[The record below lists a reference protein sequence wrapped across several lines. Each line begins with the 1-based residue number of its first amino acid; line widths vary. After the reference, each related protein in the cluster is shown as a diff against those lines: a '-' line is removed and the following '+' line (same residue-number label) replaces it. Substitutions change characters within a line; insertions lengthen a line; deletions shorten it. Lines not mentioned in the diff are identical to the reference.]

1 MAGEQKCVPSM
12 PKDLFLVWFVSNSS
26 NNGFSSVLEVRTAV
40 PQDRCP
46 QTTLDYHAFFELQVT
61 GTKSKHLHSLCLFF
75 LQNVFKSVR
84 WKLKIQLHILK
95 PPTSLAWLARN
106 IHFGVVEFRIQPG
119 PPSKANGW
127 ATKGL
132 VRVFH
137 RVPGTDGQ
145 GGICLATPLGHTPNR
160 SHFQKSKQILVYS

>member
-1 MAGEQKCVPSM
+1 MSRS
-12 PKDLFLVWFVSNSS
+12 VSLLCQRIS
-26 NNGFSSVLEVRTAV
+26 
-40 PQDRCP
+40 
-46 QTTLDYHAFFELQVT
+46 
-61 GTKSKHLHSLCLFF
+61 SLCGLSVTVPTMAFPQFWRLEQQCHRTDVPRQPWIIMLSLSCRLLVLNLNISTAFVFFF

-132 VRVFH
+132 VRVFL